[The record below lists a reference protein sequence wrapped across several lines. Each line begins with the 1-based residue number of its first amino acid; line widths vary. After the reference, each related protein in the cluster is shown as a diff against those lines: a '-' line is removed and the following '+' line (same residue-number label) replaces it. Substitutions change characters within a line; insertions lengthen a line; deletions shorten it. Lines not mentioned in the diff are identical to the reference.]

1 MMESRWRRVGLALLI
16 AVIVGLGLGLW
27 NITATRGQS
36 GSGALA
42 PLLQAYD
49 RIRANFYPPERIDEQ
64 KILYGG
70 IRGMVEELG
79 DPYSRF
85 LTPEEYQ
92 RFSNIDLNGE
102 FVGIGVQI
110 AIRDGKLVVIA
121 PLAGSP
127 AERAGVRAGDVIL
140 EIDGRSTEGITLD
153 EAVELL
159 RGERGAPVLLKVE
172 HEDGTIEEITVIRDL
187 IEIDPV
193 DYHLEGEGIGYLRI
207 TTFNRKTAAET
218 DRALHLLIDKE
229 GVRGLILDL
238 RSNPGGLLDEA
249 LSVASE
255 FVDRGPI
262 LKTTDRFGTRSYTS
276 QGNSLPDLP
285 LAVLIDRGTA
295 SAAEILA
302 GAIQDH
308 QMGVLVGERSFGKG
322 VIQTPFTLSDGS
334 ALIIT
339 TAEYTTPNGHRVQ
352 DLGLVPDIPITNEG
366 EEDRQLEAAREWVA
380 EHLGSLCP
388 CPPSDDRGPAAQ
400 LSLPKHG

>member
-1 MMESRWRRVGLALLI
+1 MESRSRGVVVALLI
-16 AVIVGLGLGLW
+16 LLVVGLGLW
-27 NITATRGQS
+27 NITATRGQ

-42 PLLQAYD
+42 PLIQAYD
-49 RIRANFYPPERIDEQ
+49 RIRANFYPPERVDDQ
-64 KILYGG
+64 KLLYGG
-70 IRGMVEELG
+70 IRGMVEELS

-127 AERAGVRAGDVIL
+127 AEQAGIRAGDIIL

-153 EAVELL
+153 EAVEQI
-159 RGERGAPVLLKVE
+159 RGERGEPVVLKVQ
-172 HEDGTIEEITVIRDL
+172 HEDGTVEEITIVRDL
-187 IEIDPV
+187 IEVDPV
-193 DYHLEGEGIGYLRI
+193 EYHLEGEGIGYLRI
-207 TTFNRKTAAET
+207 TTFNRKTAAEAE
-218 DRALHLLIDKE
+218 RALRELINNE
-229 GVRGLILDL
+229 GVEGLILDL

-249 LSVASE
+249 IAVASE
-255 FVDRGPI
+255 FIDRGPI
-262 LKTTDRFGTRSYTS
+262 LKTTDRFGTHSYMT
-276 QGNSLPDLP
+276 QGNELPNLP

-295 SAAEILA
+295 SASEILA

-308 QMGVLVGERSFGKG
+308 QMGILVGERTFGKG
-322 VIQTPFTLSDGS
+322 VIQTPYVLSDGS
-334 ALIIT
+334 AVIIT

-352 DLGLVPDIPITNEG
+352 DLGLVPDIFVPGGG
-366 EEDRQLEAAREWVA
+366 EEDRQLQVAREWVA

-388 CPPSDDRGPAAQ
+388 CPPPDDRGPEALLPLSAQ
-400 LSLPKHG
+400 G

>member
-1 MMESRWRRVGLALLI
+1 MESRSRRVGLALLI
-16 AVIVGLGLGLW
+16 AVIVGLGLW

-42 PLLQAYD
+42 PLIQAYD
-49 RIRANFYPPERIDEQ
+49 RIRANFYPPERVNDQEL
-64 KILYGG
+64 LYGG
-70 IRGMVEELG
+70 IRGIVGELD

-110 AIRDGKLVVIA
+110 AIRDGRLVVIA
-121 PLAGSP
+121 PLASAP
-127 AERAGVRAGDVIL
+127 AERAGIRTGDVIL
-140 EIDGRSTEGITLD
+140 EIDGRPTEGITLD

-159 RGERGAPVLLKVE
+159 RGERGEPVLLKVE
-172 HEDGTIEEITVIRDL
+172 HEDGTIEEITIVRDR
-187 IEIDPV
+187 IEVNPV
-193 DYHLEGEGIGYLRI
+193 DYRLEGEGIGYIRI
-207 TTFNRKTAAET
+207 TTFNRKAAAEA
-218 DRALHLLIDKE
+218 DRALRELIDSE
-229 GVRGLILDL
+229 GVEGLILDL

-249 LSVASE
+249 IAVASQ
-255 FVDRGPI
+255 FIDRGPI
-262 LKTTDRFGTRSYTS
+262 LKTTDRFGNRAYTT
-276 QGNSLPDLP
+276 QGNDLPDLP

-334 ALIIT
+334 AVIIT

-352 DLGLVPDIPITNEG
+352 DLGLVPDILAANEG
-366 EEDRQLEAAREWVA
+366 EEDHQLEVARGWVA

-388 CPPSDDRGPAAQ
+388 CPPPNDQGPAAH

>member
-1 MMESRWRRVGLALLI
+1 MESRSRRVGLALLI
-16 AVIVGLGLGLW
+16 LIIVGLGLW

-49 RIRANFYPPERIDEQ
+49 RIRANFYPPGRIDEQ

-92 RFSNIDLNGE
+92 RFSSVDLNGE
-102 FVGIGVQI
+102 FVGVGIQI
-110 AIRDGKLVVIA
+110 AIREGKLVVIA

-127 AERAGVRAGDVIL
+127 AEQAGVRAGDIVL

-159 RGERGAPVLLKVE
+159 RGERGAPVVLKVE

-187 IEIDPV
+187 IEVDPV
-193 DYHLEGEGIGYLRI
+193 EYRLEGEGIGYLRI

-218 DRALHLLIDKE
+218 DRALRELIEDE
-229 GVRGLILDL
+229 GVGGLILDL

-249 LSVASE
+249 LAVASE

-262 LKTTDRFGTRSYTS
+262 LKTTDRFGTRSYTT
-276 QGNSLPDLP
+276 QGNDLPDLP

-308 QMGVLVGERSFGKG
+308 QMGVLIGERSFGKG

-334 ALIIT
+334 AVIIT

-352 DLGLVPDIPITNEG
+352 DLGLVPDIPVTNEG

-380 EHLGSLCP
+380 QHLGSLCP
-388 CPPSDDRGPAAQ
+388 CPPPDDRGPSAH
-400 LSLPKHG
+400 LSLPAQG

>member
-1 MMESRWRRVGLALLI
+1 MENRSRGVGLALLI
-16 AVIVGLGLGLW
+16 VVIVGLGLW

-36 GSGALA
+36 SGALA

-49 RIRANFYPPERIDEQ
+49 RIKANFYPPERVDDQEL
-64 KILYGG
+64 LYGG
-70 IRGMVEELG
+70 IRGMVEELN

-102 FVGIGVQI
+102 FVGVGIQI

-127 AERAGVRAGDVIL
+127 AERAGIRAGDIIL

-153 EAVELL
+153 QAVELL
-159 RGERGAPVLLKVE
+159 RGERGEPVVLKVE
-172 HEDGTIEEITVIRDL
+172 HEDGTIEEITIIRDL
-187 IEIDPV
+187 IEVDPV
-193 DYHLEGEGIGYLRI
+193 EYRLEGEGIGYLRI
-207 TTFNRKTAAET
+207 TTFNRKTAEEA
-218 DRALHLLIDKE
+218 DRALRELINGE
-229 GVRGLILDL
+229 GVGGLILDL

-249 LSVASE
+249 IAVASE

-262 LKTTDRFGTRSYTS
+262 LKTTDRFGTRSYMT
-276 QGNSLPDLP
+276 QGNELPNLP

-295 SAAEILA
+295 SASEILA

-308 QMGVLVGERSFGKG
+308 QMGILVGERSFGKG

-334 ALIIT
+334 AVIIT

-352 DLGLVPDIPITNEG
+352 DLGLVPDIFVTNDG
-366 EEDRQLEAAREWVA
+366 EEDRQLQVAREWIA

-388 CPPSDDRGPAAQ
+388 CSPPDDRGPEA
-400 LSLPKHG
+400 LLPLPARD